1 MNTQNRVF
9 KKLSEETKV
18 ELSAQKVE
26 LGLIDDVNKIS
37 TNLESDWK
45 KVLSIAVD
53 GAKSLEDKIMAKT
66 KPLNASIIELRSNI
80 DKAEKALKDLGIG
93 KNSDILKAKKSL
105 KTAQGQVNELGAIS
119 RRLRSIY

>member
-1 MNTQNRVF
+1 MSTKNRVF

-18 ELSAQKVE
+18 ELSAQKIE

>member
-1 MNTQNRVF
+1 MNTKKRVF
-9 KKLSEETKV
+9 KKLTEETKV

>member
-1 MNTQNRVF
+1 MSTKKRVF
-9 KKLSEETKV
+9 KKLTEETKV